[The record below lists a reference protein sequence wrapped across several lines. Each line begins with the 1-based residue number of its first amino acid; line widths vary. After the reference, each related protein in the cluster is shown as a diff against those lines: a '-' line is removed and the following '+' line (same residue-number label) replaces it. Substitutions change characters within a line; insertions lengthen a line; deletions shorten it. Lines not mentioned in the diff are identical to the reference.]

1 MVLSIK
7 PWRTKV
13 KRGGNWCSNQPT
25 NRPRLWKSH
34 IHKCHLM
41 ALNFGKFQVFSFWM
55 ILMSKRLDF
64 SSASSASP
72 ERKIQ
77 TSGDPCHSFCFKGVP
92 VRITMVTVSLSP
104 RCHCSPEFLHL
115 LILFFGAAM
124 SKFGN
129 WDLSVE
135 EKPLSDLW
143 WPVLEVDSSCH
154 ESKWPKQVL
163 FMFQVCILSRHR
175 VRFSPRSIKSLPR
188 KWNHNTGQSA
198 AKGHAEC
205 QRTSQSKPGRQC
217 LEVLQNEHR
226 TIYVS
231 WETCIIF
238 LWYKSMQYTYHEP
251 FSDIWITFHLSVP
264 CKLCKLPAFT
274 CLMLYKH
281 FFVRAQVVDKC
292 V

>member
-7 PWRTKV
+7 PWRANV
-13 KRGGNWCSNQPT
+13 KSQNWGSDQPT

-55 ILMSKRLDF
+55 IFMWKRLDL
-64 SSASSASP
+64 SSGSSASP
-72 ERKIQ
+72 EKDIQ
-77 TSGDPCHSFCFKGVP
+77 RSGDPCHSFCFKGVP

-124 SKFGN
+124 RKFGN

-135 EKPLSDLW
+135 EKTLSDLW
-143 WPVLEVDSSCH
+143 WPVLEVDSSCY
-154 ESKWPKQVL
+154 ESMCPYLCSRYVQ
-163 FMFQVCILSRHR
+163 SRHR
-175 VRFSPRSIKSLPR
+175 VCFSLRSLKGLPR

-205 QRTSQSKPGRQC
+205 QRTSQSKPGRRC

-226 TIYVS
+226 LICAS
-231 WETCIIF
+231 CEKCILIISSIF
-238 LWYKSMQYTYHEP
+238 
-251 FSDIWITFHLSVP
+251 V
-264 CKLCKLPAFT
+264 
-274 CLMLYKH
+274 
-281 FFVRAQVVDKC
+281 
-292 V
+292 

>member
-1 MVLSIK
+1 MKLNNIIINMFSWTSLCSWFFKHLDELDWVDSWS
-7 PWRTKV
+7 PWHASAMQKIVATAQWSCR
-13 KRGGNWCSNQPT
+13 SNPGERRSNEEEIEVAA
-25 NRPRLWKSH
+25 NRPTDHASGKATSTSATLWLWTLGSFKFFRSEWFSCQ
-34 IHKCHLM
+34 KDAMYLQHLQ
-41 ALNFGKFQVFSFWM
+41 LPPK
-55 ILMSKRLDF
+55 
-64 SSASSASP
+64 
-72 ERKIQ
+72 EIQ
-77 TSGDPCHSFCFKGVP
+77 ISGDPCHSFCFKGVP
-92 VRITMVTVSLSP
+92 VRITVVTVSLSP

-115 LILFFGAAM
+115 LILFFGAAV

-135 EKPLSDLW
+135 ETPVSDLW

-205 QRTSQSKPGRQC
+205 QRTSQSKPGRRC
-217 LEVLQNEHR
+217 LEVLQNKHR

-231 WETCIIF
+231 WETSIIF
-238 LWYKSMQYTYHEP
+238 L
-251 FSDIWITFHLSVP
+251 
-264 CKLCKLPAFT
+264 
-274 CLMLYKH
+274 
-281 FFVRAQVVDKC
+281 
-292 V
+292 